1 MDIEGI
7 FWYHLGD
14 SKEVEKMR
22 FFWQGGKTSGK
33 FKILFCMIL
42 DCFDEGDMDLFQ

>member
-22 FFWQGGKTSGK
+22 FFLAGRKNLRQIQNS
-33 FKILFCMIL
+33 ILYDI
-42 DCFDEGDMDLFQ
+42 GLF